1 MFSCNFCIKSR
12 LKWIDIAAEKPCYSK
27 QIIGDDDIETILNDD
42 DFSDIAGDGE
52 EEQEDFDT
60 DKRLADKIY
69 FPVEVDIEK
78 K

>member
-1 MFSCNFCIKSR
+1 M
-12 LKWIDIAAEKPCYSK
+12 
-27 QIIGDDDIETILNDD
+27 IGDDDIETILNDD